1 MPPVDV
7 MSPVPDPRNQQPL
20 DLDFEILIVPDAIP
34 IPGTSVEILQA
45 AVSAMRTAAGE
56 VAEGGEGIES
66 TWQGLQPHYTAPE
79 SETLFAAMGPVAAK
93 GGTILDD
100 VTTVAS
106 ALDTFADA
114 AQTAKTTLNTLKDEA
129 TTFAEE
135 MRGDENWSSNPL
147 DYAENRRLKLQ
158 VNGVWATFQEAER
171 TCANAISAV
180 SGSGNSYVAASGEAP
195 GAGEIVYGLDPDD
208 VPDVAYDLTSLAD
221 WQRAME
227 DTWHQLEYSEKPWP
241 ADWAT
246 DAFMAQ
252 WDNFGPGM
260 LWDVGVGA
268 VAWTGLWREGSGW
281 ANSVGEATDNFFT
294 NKRETIEGLGS
305 LTGLYGEDGWMN
317 PFDSGERSG
326 ETWRAN
332 AGAAWTEVVH
342 DIVPWREWEDRPAY
356 TVYTGAGNA
365 ALAVVSLPARGGTI
379 LANLSRGGSGLPDL
393 DPVDRP
399 EVVWEPGAA
408 ARPGFSLSQTF
419 SDISGDFS
427 DTTEGFGA
435 GFRDLSAMIDRFSA
449 GGPVGGGVPGG
460 GGGSDLPVFV
470 PEPGAPGAPG
480 AERPVTVPVAGD
492 PSGDPDRPRRGDED
506 RPSRVPHRLDAPSAE
521 RWPEMEEFLDSEHR
535 RGDDEHSVAHRD
547 PEFSEA
553 DFARPLDV
561 TADEGSGAAPND
573 RLFSSLGLN
582 AGEIEREYERDVER
596 TTQQVVDTVEEFRAL
611 PAERQLEWLRV
622 NELVGANVG
631 GPQNSG
637 FGGFGNEDF
646 GITASHDP
654 NSGNG
659 GGPPRTPQD
668 GTFRGQQISTGQN
681 SGTAS
686 LVSHG
691 RGNIWQDSVPPRSE
705 IPEAPR
711 RNDDERVEAR
721 TGEPENSIDS
731 TVGSSDDPGSGQRNG
746 GVGNTSWDASERN
759 IPRPDVKKVPHP
771 ITSIPH
777 DDPRAPKRDSPFD
790 SEGLEPNR
798 HYEVFD
804 RSNRRRGIFS
814 TGPDGQVVEVRT
826 FPGESGNRNPDL
838 KKPLPSAS
846 YIVDS
851 TAPGSNKKFVFQTDS
866 ESRTIRAY
874 GELDLL
880 DKADKKYRE
889 GNDQG
894 SAAGEGAEY
903 FENDVVSSE
912 GGKTPVSEMY
922 KKVAWNGGHLIGTK
936 FGGTGHAVNLVA
948 QLKSTNQHV
957 KGPDRPMVNF
967 RDLEIFLAGEIADK
981 KKVEMEVECLYADG
995 ADVPSVIRVRAL
1007 IDGKPPVFREEADV
1021 PGGGAVFVERE
1032 MPIIDYWNTP
1042 PTNSDYPTVEFPEE
1056 LASIEHWEE

>member
-1 MPPVDV
+1 

-419 SDISGDFS
+419 SDISGNFS

-435 GFRDLSAMIDRFSA
+435 GFGDLSAMIDRFSA

-470 PEPGAPGAPG
+470 PEPGAPG

-535 RGDDEHSVAHRD
+535 RGDDEHSVADRD
-547 PEFSEA
+547 PETSEA
-553 DFARPLDV
+553 DSSRPLDV
-561 TADEGSGAAPND
+561 TADEGSGAVPND
-573 RLFSSLGLN
+573 RLFSSLGLD
-582 AGEIEREYERDVER
+582 AEEIEREYERDVER

-622 NELVGANVG
+622 NQLVGANVG
-631 GPQNSG
+631 GPQNSD

-668 GTFRGQQISTGQN
+668 GISNTGFTPDGGSDTSRGDTTG
-681 SGTAS
+681 GRPVPE
-686 LVSHG
+686 VSSSDG
-691 RGNIWQDSVPPRSE
+691 LGG
-705 IPEAPR
+705 
-711 RNDDERVEAR
+711 ERVEHGD
-721 TGEPENSIDS
+721 GEDSPSNDLDNGGAGTDDSEPVDPREPSRPALPERVINDLRDFDSRIMKYGDSVFMLDRSGLKHILERHHPTYWNGSKKADQSYFLRSMSIDD
-731 TVGSSDDPGSGQRNG
+731 V
-746 GVGNTSWDASERN
+746 VDA
-759 IPRPDVKKVPHP
+759 I
-771 ITSIPH
+771 
-777 DDPRAPKRDSPFD
+777 
-790 SEGLEPNR
+790 
-798 HYEVFD
+798 
-804 RSNRRRGIFS
+804 
-814 TGPDGQVVEVRT
+814 GQVM
-826 FPGESGNRNPDL
+826 
-838 KKPLPSAS
+838 
-846 YIVDS
+846 
-851 TAPGSNKKFVFQTDS
+851 
-866 ESRTIRAY
+866 
-874 GELDLL
+874 
-880 DKADKKYRE
+880 
-889 GNDQG
+889 DQ
-894 SAAGEGAEY
+894 E
-903 FENDVVSSE
+903 
-912 GGKTPVSEMY
+912 K
-922 KKVAWNGGHLIGTK
+922 
-936 FGGTGHAVNLVA
+936 
-948 QLKSTNQHV
+948 
-957 KGPDRPMVNF
+957 
-967 RDLEIFLAGEIADK
+967 
-981 KKVEMEVECLYADG
+981 
-995 ADVPSVIRVRAL
+995 
-1007 IDGKPPVFREEADV
+1007 
-1021 PGGGAVFVERE
+1021 
-1032 MPIIDYWNTP
+1032 
-1042 PTNSDYPTVEFPEE
+1042 EE
-1056 LASIEHWEE
+1056 LIEKGSLGMYQISGEVDGEKFQLGLKNGRVGQFYPVY

>member
-1 MPPVDV
+1 
-7 MSPVPDPRNQQPL
+7 MSPVPDPRDQQPL

-34 IPGTSVEILQA
+34 IPGTSVEVLQA

-294 NKRETIEGLGS
+294 NKRETLEGLGS

-379 LANLSRGGSGLPDL
+379 LANLSRGGSDLPDL

-408 ARPGFSLSQTF
+408 ARPGFSLTQTF

-427 DTTEGFGA
+427 DTTEGFGS
-435 GFRDLSAMIDRFSA
+435 GFGDLSAMIDRFSA
-449 GGPVGGGVPGG
+449 GGPMGGGVPGG
-460 GGGSDLPVFV
+460 GDHPDLPVFA
-470 PEPGAPGAPG
+470 PEPGAPG

-492 PSGDPDRPRRGDED
+492 SGVLGEGRPGDPDRPSRGDDD
-506 RPSRVPHRLDAPSAE
+506 RSSQVPHHLDVPSTE

-535 RGDDEHSVAHRD
+535 RGDEGQSVADRD

-553 DFARPLDV
+553 DSSRPLDV

-596 TTQQVVDTVEEFRAL
+596 TTQQVFDTVEEFRAL

-622 NELVGANVG
+622 NQLVGANAG
-631 GPQNSG
+631 GPQNSDFGGQGDEG
-637 FGGFGNEDF
+637 FG
-646 GITASHDP
+646 IMASHDP

-668 GTFRGQQISTGQN
+668 GTSNTGFTPRGDGDTSRRDTSFRPVPDSGGSGGSGDGLGGDRVERGDDEDSPGIDRDNGGDGTNSSESVDSREPSRPALPERVINDLRDFDSRIMKYGDSVFMLDRSGLKHILERHHPEYWNGSKKADQSYFARGVDIDEIVDAIERVMMQNRERVIEKGSLGMYQISGRVNGEKYVLGLKNGRVGQ
-681 SGTAS
+681 
-686 LVSHG
+686 
-691 RGNIWQDSVPPRSE
+691 
-705 IPEAPR
+705 
-711 RNDDERVEAR
+711 
-721 TGEPENSIDS
+721 
-731 TVGSSDDPGSGQRNG
+731 
-746 GVGNTSWDASERN
+746 
-759 IPRPDVKKVPHP
+759 
-771 ITSIPH
+771 
-777 DDPRAPKRDSPFD
+777 F
-790 SEGLEPNR
+790 
-798 HYEVFD
+798 Y
-804 RSNRRRGIFS
+804 
-814 TGPDGQVVEVRT
+814 
-826 FPGESGNRNPDL
+826 
-838 KKPLPSAS
+838 
-846 YIVDS
+846 
-851 TAPGSNKKFVFQTDS
+851 
-866 ESRTIRAY
+866 
-874 GELDLL
+874 
-880 DKADKKYRE
+880 
-889 GNDQG
+889 
-894 SAAGEGAEY
+894 
-903 FENDVVSSE
+903 
-912 GGKTPVSEMY
+912 PVY
-922 KKVAWNGGHLIGTK
+922 
-936 FGGTGHAVNLVA
+936 
-948 QLKSTNQHV
+948 
-957 KGPDRPMVNF
+957 
-967 RDLEIFLAGEIADK
+967 
-981 KKVEMEVECLYADG
+981 
-995 ADVPSVIRVRAL
+995 
-1007 IDGKPPVFREEADV
+1007 
-1021 PGGGAVFVERE
+1021 
-1032 MPIIDYWNTP
+1032 
-1042 PTNSDYPTVEFPEE
+1042 
-1056 LASIEHWEE
+1056 

>member
-1 MPPVDV
+1 

-34 IPGTSVEILQA
+34 IPGTSVEVLQA

-135 MRGDENWSSNPL
+135 MRGNENWSSNPL

-294 NKRETIEGLGS
+294 NKRETLEGLGS

-435 GFRDLSAMIDRFSA
+435 GVGDLSAMIDRFSA
-449 GGPVGGGVPGG
+449 GGPVGGVPGG
-460 GGGSDLPVFV
+460 GGGPDLPVFV
-470 PEPGAPGAPG
+470 PEPGAPGA
-480 AERPVTVPVAGD
+480 ERPVTAPVSGD

-506 RPSRVPHRLDAPSAE
+506 RSSRVPHHLDAPSSE
-521 RWPEMEEFLDSEHR
+521 RWPEMEEFLGSEHR
-535 RGDDEHSVAHRD
+535 RGDEGQSVADRD
-547 PEFSEA
+547 PENSEA
-553 DFARPLDV
+553 DSSRPLDV
-561 TADEGSGAAPND
+561 TADKGSNASPDD
-573 RLFSSLGLN
+573 RLFASLGLD

-596 TTQQVVDTVEEFRAL
+596 TTRQVVDTVEEFRAL

-622 NELVGANVG
+622 NQLVGANVG

-637 FGGFGNEDF
+637 FGGFANEDF

-668 GTFRGQQISTGQN
+668 GTSNTGFTPTPSGDGDTNRGDTTGGRPVPESGGHGRSPLSSHTPEPY
-681 SGTAS
+681 SGTS
-686 LVSHG
+686 
-691 RGNIWQDSVPPRSE
+691 
-705 IPEAPR
+705 
-711 RNDDERVEAR
+711 
-721 TGEPENSIDS
+721 
-731 TVGSSDDPGSGQRNG
+731 NG
-746 GVGNTSWDASERN
+746 
-759 IPRPDVKKVPHP
+759 
-771 ITSIPH
+771 
-777 DDPRAPKRDSPFD
+777 
-790 SEGLEPNR
+790 
-798 HYEVFD
+798 
-804 RSNRRRGIFS
+804 
-814 TGPDGQVVEVRT
+814 
-826 FPGESGNRNPDL
+826 
-838 KKPLPSAS
+838 
-846 YIVDS
+846 
-851 TAPGSNKKFVFQTDS
+851 
-866 ESRTIRAY
+866 
-874 GELDLL
+874 
-880 DKADKKYRE
+880 
-889 GNDQG
+889 DQG
-894 SAAGEGAEY
+894 SQRDSGFLEEEAAEEVDDRRTPVDGLDPDSAEPTTMANSERRDFPVEFGHTDASKRWFDDTGLAHIGAPDYAEHARTYNRIRAAEGDAARIAESY
-903 FENDVVSSE
+903 GIQPEVMERIKEHIFLKDHQVAVSASDIRFGRFSPMQHISNWWEPAERGGVPESERFFFRRWLEHEAVESKLMEWGMPYLSSHPSAFVWDEAYKEDVPTPTAEHYGAHNLAPSE
-912 GGKTPVSEMY
+912 GKPEPY
-922 KKVAWNGGHLIGTK
+922 AHYLEAWEAPG
-936 FGGTGHAVNLVA
+936 
-948 QLKSTNQHV
+948 V
-957 KGPDRPMVNF
+957 KPNE
-967 RDLEIFLAGEIADK
+967 DLSNTEEIAR
-981 KKVEMEVECLYADG
+981 
-995 ADVPSVIRVRAL
+995 I
-1007 IDGKPPVFREEADV
+1007 IF
-1021 PGGGAVFVERE
+1021 ER
-1032 MPIIDYWNTP
+1032 
-1042 PTNSDYPTVEFPEE
+1042 F
-1056 LASIEHWEE
+1056 HKR

>member
-34 IPGTSVEILQA
+34 IPGTSVEVLQA

-114 AQTAKTTLNTLKDEA
+114 AQTAKTTLSALKDEA

-180 SGSGNSYVAASGEAP
+180 SGSGNTYVAASGEAP

-221 WQRAME
+221 WQRVME

-281 ANSVGEATDNFFT
+281 ADSVGEATDNFFT

-435 GFRDLSAMIDRFSA
+435 EFGDLSAMIERFSA
-449 GGPVGGGVPGG
+449 GGSVGGGVPGGVSGG

-470 PEPGAPGAPG
+470 PEPGAPGA
-480 AERPVTVPVAGD
+480 ERPVTAPVAGD
-492 PSGDPDRPRRGDED
+492 SG
-506 RPSRVPHRLDAPSAE
+506 VP
-521 RWPEMEEFLDSEHR
+521 
-535 RGDDEHSVAHRD
+535 GDDRSVAD
-547 PEFSEA
+547 LNSEPS
-553 DFARPLDV
+553 DVDVHRPLDV
-561 TADEGSGAAPND
+561 TTDESSGAASND
-573 RLFSSLGLN
+573 RLFSSLGLD

-596 TTQQVVDTVEEFRAL
+596 TTRQVVDTVEEFRAL

-622 NELVGANVG
+622 NQLVDANVG
-631 GPQNSG
+631 GPQNSD

-668 GTFRGQQISTGQN
+668 GTSNTAFTPGGGGDTDSSQSPGRSSSNGGTGV
-681 SGTAS
+681 A
-686 LVSHG
+686 G
-691 RGNIWQDSVPPRSE
+691 RGGEGPNGNPSEPAQTAPAGPQGSNARRVDEDGNYRNSLNQIEVRYEYENGKKVRNKNNKLVPGMYTQFG
-705 IPEAPR
+705 AR
-711 RNDDERVEAR
+711 RNLLP
-721 TGEPENSIDS
+721 GEEYI
-731 TVGSSDDPGSGQRNG
+731 
-746 GVGNTSWDASERN
+746 
-759 IPRPDVKKVPHP
+759 
-771 ITSIPH
+771 
-777 DDPRAPKRDSPFD
+777 
-790 SEGLEPNR
+790 
-798 HYEVFD
+798 VFD
-804 RSNRRRGIFS
+804 KKGGLRGEF
-814 TGPDGQVVEVRT
+814 TTNDGGRVSKVKT
-826 FPGESGNRNPDL
+826 YPGESGRWNPELAEPRKD
-838 KKPLPSAS
+838 AE
-846 YIVDS
+846 YQVEVQRH
-851 TAPGSNKKFVFQTDS
+851 PGHYYNYETDGDG
-866 ESRTIRAY
+866 ETVRAY
-874 GELDLL
+874 GELRQIPSND
-880 DKADKKYRE
+880 DYRHDE
-889 GNDQG
+889 QQRG
-894 SAAGEGAEY
+894 
-903 FENDVVSSE
+903 E
-912 GGKTPVSEMY
+912 GGKGKEYYARDPLKDVF
-922 KKVAWNGGHLIGTK
+922 AQIPWNGGHFFGTGFGGSGQTLNLFPQLEWINQNPAGDDWRRNFYAMEGRWREQLDAGHRVEVDMRVIPSASGGPPEALFVRHWIDGVLQDDVYYPNRPPLKEDWVLDNLERALAEELGDIHSGLIGDDDE
-936 FGGTGHAVNLVA
+936 
-948 QLKSTNQHV
+948 S
-957 KGPDRPMVNF
+957 
-967 RDLEIFLAGEIADK
+967 
-981 KKVEMEVECLYADG
+981 
-995 ADVPSVIRVRAL
+995 
-1007 IDGKPPVFREEADV
+1007 
-1021 PGGGAVFVERE
+1021 
-1032 MPIIDYWNTP
+1032 
-1042 PTNSDYPTVEFPEE
+1042 
-1056 LASIEHWEE
+1056 

>member
-34 IPGTSVEILQA
+34 IPGTSVEVLQA

-114 AQTAKTTLNTLKDEA
+114 AQTAKTTLSALKDEA

-135 MRGDENWSSNPL
+135 MREKENWSANPL
-147 DYAENRRLKLQ
+147 DYSENRRLKLQ

-208 VPDVAYDLTSLAD
+208 VPDVAYDLTSVSD
-221 WQRAME
+221 WQRILE
-227 DTWHQLEYSEKPWP
+227 DSWNHLEYSEKPWP

-294 NKRETIEGLGS
+294 NKQETLEGLGS

-332 AGAAWTEVVH
+332 AGAAWTEVAH

-427 DTTEGFGA
+427 DTAEGFGA
-435 GFRDLSAMIDRFSA
+435 GFGDLSAMIDRFSA
-449 GGPVGGGVPGG
+449 GGPAGGGVPGE

-470 PEPGAPGAPG
+470 PEPGGPWS
-480 AERPVTVPVAGD
+480 ERPVTAPVSGD
-492 PSGDPDRPRRGDED
+492 HSGDPDRPGRGDED
-506 RPSRVPHRLDAPSAE
+506 RSGDAPNFLDAPSTE

-535 RGDDEHSVAHRD
+535 RGDEGQSVADRD

-561 TADEGSGAAPND
+561 TADEGSNASPDD

-596 TTQQVVDTVEEFRAL
+596 TTRQVVDTVEEFRAL

-622 NELVGANVG
+622 NQLVGANVG

-668 GTFRGQQISTGQN
+668 GTSNTGFTPGGDGGGDGDTSRRDTTGSRPN
-681 SGTAS
+681 PESGGRPGRPDTGWPLDVGGDGPKRPAS
-686 LVSHG
+686 LSED
-691 RGNIWQDSVPPRSE
+691 DSQVAPVVPPVTQAPLRDTADTAGFADPRTIETSSNSEAPDADDKKDDGNSPDPGIEQSDSSEHAGVFEEKNSPGHGSGDGRSAIE
-705 IPEAPR
+705 RSGLDTENGKYPEGGDHPAPDPNQESLAQLNDGRILGRIPE
-711 RNDDERVEAR
+711 NLVERDGSNRIVSVGGSPLDTWQTDLLKERAKEFKQHVEEAKR
-721 TGEPENSIDS
+721 ANPSDKNMYGPAMIGKKGGAVNSIVVDR
-731 TVGSSDDPGSGQRNG
+731 VSGLVAEGMNG
-746 GVGNTSWDASERN
+746 GKASL
-759 IPRPDVKKVPHP
+759 IP
-771 ITSIPH
+771 
-777 DDPRAPKRDSPFD
+777 
-790 SEGLEPNR
+790 
-798 HYEVFD
+798 
-804 RSNRRRGIFS
+804 
-814 TGPDGQVVEVRT
+814 
-826 FPGESGNRNPDL
+826 
-838 KKPLPSAS
+838 
-846 YIVDS
+846 
-851 TAPGSNKKFVFQTDS
+851 
-866 ESRTIRAY
+866 
-874 GELDLL
+874 
-880 DKADKKYRE
+880 
-889 GNDQG
+889 
-894 SAAGEGAEY
+894 AGEGGSL
-903 FENDVVSSE
+903 N
-912 GGKTPVSEMY
+912 
-922 KKVAWNGGHLIGTK
+922 
-936 FGGTGHAVNLVA
+936 
-948 QLKSTNQHV
+948 
-957 KGPDRPMVNF
+957 
-967 RDLEIFLAGEIADK
+967 EIIRQR
-981 KKVEMEVECLYADG
+981 VTEMEGKYRIFSAPGVEREYHYPHGDEPLRHAEVKALNRLLNERPG
-995 ADVPSVIRVRAL
+995 ADVADFQIDNWFSLKEDSKDPWDCPCCANCNRLTEGTRVYRA
-1007 IDGKPPVFREEADV
+1007 GR
-1021 PGGGAVFVERE
+1021 
-1032 MPIIDYWNTP
+1032 NTHTP
-1042 PTNSDYPTVEFPEE
+1042 FDPRNRRIYDE
-1056 LASIEHWEE
+1056 

>member
-20 DLDFEILIVPDAIP
+20 DMDFEVLIVPEAIP
-34 IPGTSVEILQA
+34 IPGTSVEILQS

-114 AQTAKTTLNTLKDEA
+114 AQTAKTNLNALKDEA

-135 MRGDENWSSNPL
+135 MRGEENWSNNPL
-147 DYAENRRLKLQ
+147 NYSENRRLKLQ

-171 TCANAISAV
+171 TCANAVSAV

-281 ANSVGEATDNFFT
+281 ANSVGEATDNFVT
-294 NKRETIEGLGS
+294 HKQETLEGLGS

-332 AGAAWTEVVH
+332 AGAAWTEVAH
-342 DIVPWREWEDRPAY
+342 DVVPWREWEDRPAY

-379 LANLSRGGSGLPDL
+379 LANLGRGGSDLPDL
-393 DPVDRP
+393 DPVERP

-435 GFRDLSAMIDRFSA
+435 GFGDLSAMVERFSA
-449 GGPVGGGVPGG
+449 GDPVGGGVPGG

-470 PEPGAPGAPG
+470 PEPGSPVSGRPVSVPVTGDSGAPDDG
-480 AERPVTVPVAGD
+480 RPGNGRSGGD
-492 PSGDPDRPRRGDED
+492 RSGDPDRPRREDEPEVLAAADQPDPPRRGDED
-506 RPSRVPHRLDAPSAE
+506 RPSRAPHHLDAPSTE
-521 RWPEMEEFLDSEHR
+521 RWPEMEEFLESEHR
-535 RGDDEHSVAHRD
+535 REDDEQSVADRS
-547 PEFSEA
+547 SEVSDA
-553 DFARPLDV
+553 DFHRPLDV

-573 RLFSSLGLN
+573 RLFSSLGLD
-582 AGEIEREYERDVER
+582 AREIEREYERDVER
-596 TTQQVVDTVEEFRAL
+596 TTQQVVDMVEGFRAL

-622 NELVGANVG
+622 NQLVGANAVEG
-631 GPQNSG
+631 PAGPQGSG
-637 FGGFGNEDF
+637 FGGPCDDGF

-668 GTFRGQQISTGQN
+668 GTSNTGFTPTPSGDGDTSRGDTASSRPVPEGGHRPTNGMSGDLPLRSDPTDGTQKDENGTEPSSSNGN
-681 SGTAS
+681 SGNRPTPTYPNNDKPEEVNKDNYPELRPKAS
-686 LVSHG
+686 KVFGEGIELPKNKKFEVPG
-691 RGNIWQDSVPPRSE
+691 RGIFYTDNEGKVVFAEVSSGRKYVGWNVE
-705 IPEAPR
+705 L
-711 RNDDERVEAR
+711 RN
-721 TGEPENSIDS
+721 
-731 TVGSSDDPGSGQRNG
+731 
-746 GVGNTSWDASERN
+746 
-759 IPRPDVKKVPHP
+759 PRPDC
-771 ITSIPH
+771 T
-777 DDPRAPKRDSPFD
+777 
-790 SEGLEPNR
+790 
-798 HYEVFD
+798 
-804 RSNRRRGIFS
+804 
-814 TGPDGQVVEVRT
+814 
-826 FPGESGNRNPDL
+826 
-838 KKPLPSAS
+838 
-846 YIVDS
+846 YIVDGRY
-851 TAPGSNKKFVFQTDS
+851 TYETDS
-866 ESRTIRAY
+866 LARTVSV
-874 GELDLL
+874 
-880 DKADKKYRE
+880 E
-889 GNDQG
+889 GVLENTG
-894 SAAGEGAEY
+894 SDNKRRHPYQNKIGNEGAAEY
-903 FENDVVSSE
+903 AEINEVIVDNFEATGSS
-912 GGKTPVSEMY
+912 GSPVDGRTFRAENSD
-922 KKVAWNGGHLIGTK
+922 WNGGHFIGTQF
-936 FGGTGHAVNLVA
+936 FG
-948 QLKSTNQHV
+948 
-957 KGPDRPMVNF
+957 
-967 RDLEIFLAGEIADK
+967 AGERLNIIPMLEGLNQSKDATDTHLK
-981 KKVEMEVECLYADG
+981 NYYKLEDRWAELTEKDPNTGMPKAKIEVRIRAEYESDMRTPAR
-995 ADVPSVIRVRAL
+995 IRVDYT
-1007 IDGKPPVFREEADV
+1007 IDGVPQQPVRL
-1021 PGGGAVFVERE
+1021 
-1032 MPIIDYWNTP
+1032 
-1042 PTNSDYPTVEFPEE
+1042 TNIPQME
-1056 LASIEHWEE
+1056 